1 MLYHCLCVQEL
12 LKLFGIPYVE
22 SPSEAEAQCA
32 MLETLNLTHGTI
44 TDDNDVL
51 LFGGQH
57 VYRFMF
63 AKNRDPQKY
72 SAVKMED
79 LLGELTL
86 EVCLLKLVY
95 QLQCTIILWLNRMLF
110 KVCCWQ
116 CLKHRYEQK

>member
-1 MLYHCLCVQEL
+1 MHCWYIVVFVNAVSSVCTCIQEL

-32 MLETLNLTHGTI
+32 MLEVLNLTQGTI

-51 LFGGQH
+51 LFGGKY

-72 SAVKMED
+72 SAGKIEEF
-79 LLGELTL
+79 LGELL
-86 EVCLLKLVY
+86 HVFEVCLMKA
-95 QLQCTIILWLNRMLF
+95 CT
-110 KVCCWQ
+110 
-116 CLKHRYEQK
+116 

>member
-1 MLYHCLCVQEL
+1 MYCWYVCTCNLVLFLCAAVSFVVCVYMCIQEL

-86 EVCLLKLVY
+86 
-95 QLQCTIILWLNRMLF
+95 
-110 KVCCWQ
+110 
-116 CLKHRYEQK
+116 